1 MGKLWN
7 LFEFS
12 TRKNKIYKIKKN
24 YLIIIIYINLIN
36 SIENY

>member
-24 YLIIIIYINLIN
+24 IFDYNNI
-36 SIENY
+36 

>member
-24 YLIIIIYINLIN
+24 YLIIIIYNIYKFNKFN
-36 SIENY
+36 

>member
-24 YLIIIIYINLIN
+24 IFDYNN
-36 SIENY
+36 KFN